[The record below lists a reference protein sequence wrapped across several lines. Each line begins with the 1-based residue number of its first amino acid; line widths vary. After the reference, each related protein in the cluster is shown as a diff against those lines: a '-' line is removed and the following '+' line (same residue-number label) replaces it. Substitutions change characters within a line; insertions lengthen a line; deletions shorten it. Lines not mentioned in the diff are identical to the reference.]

1 MGDRISKNT
10 LTNDDLTLL
19 HNLSGKPK
27 DEILFWYDHFITECP
42 SGKLDK
48 EKFVKYYKSFRK
60 SEIVD
65 EMAQHCFSAFD
76 FDKNGYVDFGEFLI
90 AYVATTNGDPREK
103 LKFAFDVYDQDNNKV
118 LDEREIRI
126 VLRSM
131 FKLLNMNESSVNMD
145 KCLENIMSTLDEN
158 KDSKISKG
166 EFIDGVLADP
176 LLYHLLS
183 PFT

>member
-1 MGDRISKNT
+1 
-10 LTNDDLTLL
+10 
-19 HNLSGKPK
+19 
-27 DEILFWYDHFITECP
+27 
-42 SGKLDK
+42 
-48 EKFVKYYKSFRK
+48 
-60 SEIVD
+60 
-65 EMAQHCFSAFD
+65 MAQHCFSAFD

-118 LDEREIRI
+118 LDEHEIRI

-131 FKLLNMNESSVNMD
+131 FKLLNMNERSVNLD
-145 KCLENIMSTLDEN
+145 KCIENIMSTLDEN